1 MGFFNTAKIKAIDLL
16 KQSYTYLNKQYGMN
30 GSVFQPS
37 SPTGQI
43 LSVVANISEL
53 IFLYLEHAASEL
65 NIMRAQTPES
75 IHGLSRL
82 TGHDPY
88 RGCAASGMMRV
99 AINPSS
105 LNDFNGAWIRVL
117 DGTSFTI
124 EETGLQYF
132 MKLGQEYIVL
142 TNGSDP
148 INVEFVQ
155 GIRNEQ
161 TFVADGKKLQSYN
174 VNTSGMTD
182 HDRVSVTVDGE
193 KWKRVDS
200 LYDMGYQE
208 KCFMCKTSINMGL
221 SIFFGNGDFGMIP
234 ESGKNIVVSYVNHL
248 GTQGNATGSALNI
261 RFITA
266 GYDDNEE
273 TVDLNEMLSVSI
285 ERSPAMGAMYE
296 PPELTRRLAPH
307 QSKSFVLANPENY
320 VAFLSKY
327 GQFAF
332 VDAYN
337 TKDDVYVDDDNV
349 VYLRILPNIR
359 DKVTKQSDSV
369 DYFTLPETEFTLDD
383 SEKSGV
389 LRVLDDSGW
398 QLIST
403 EVVIEDMNIKR
414 YALVIVLK
422 YFEKSDKNRIWSDIR
437 SKLNTYF
444 LNINRSD
451 IIPKSDIVA
460 LVEGI
465 DGVDSVNVYF
475 ISEENENAV
484 RNGYYD
490 ETYEWINPDTH
501 LHEKVTRRIDLEE
514 GEDPGLGLDGF
525 GDIVIK
531 KDEVAIIRGGWNDR
545 DGRVFKNDMAPDT
558 LCGLTVLFT
567 TATEDNLYNT
577 TQQYNLNK
585 ILNGKM

>member
-1 MGFFNTAKIKAIDLL
+1 MGFLNTAKIKAIDLL

-88 RGCAASGMMRV
+88 RGSAASGIMR
-99 AINPSS
+99 ISLNPSA
-105 LNDFNGAWIRVL
+105 LDDFEGSWIRIL
-117 DGTSFTI
+117 DNTSFTI

-132 MKLGQEYIVL
+132 MRLGQEYVVL
-142 TNGSDP
+142 ANGSDP
-148 INVEFVQ
+148 INIEFVQ
-155 GIRNEQ
+155 GIQNEQ
-161 TFVADGKKLQSYN
+161 TFVSDGKRLQSYN

-193 KWKRVDS
+193 KWRKVDS

-221 SIFFGNGDFGMIP
+221 TIFFGNGDFGMIP

-248 GTQGNATGSALNI
+248 GTQGNATGSALNVS
-261 RFITA
+261 FITA
-266 GYDDNEE
+266 GYDENEE
-273 TVDLNEMLSVSI
+273 TVDLNKMLSVSI
-285 ERSPAMGAMYE
+285 ERAPSMGAMFE
-296 PPELTRRLAPH
+296 PVELTRRIAPY
-307 QSKSFVLANPENY
+307 QSKSFVLANPQNY
-320 VAFLSKY
+320 VSFLSKY
-327 GQFAF
+327 GQFSF

-337 TKDDVYVDDDNV
+337 TKDDAYTDDDNV

-369 DYFTLPETEFTLDD
+369 DYFTLPESEFTLDEE
-383 SEKSGV
+383 EKAGV
-389 LRVLDDSGW
+389 IRTLDDSGW

-403 EVVIEDMNIKR
+403 EVVIEDMIIKR
-414 YALVIVLK
+414 YALIIVLK
-422 YFEKSDKNRIWSDIR
+422 YFERADKNRIWSDIR
-437 SKLNTYF
+437 NKLNTYF
-444 LNINRSD
+444 LNINRND
-451 IIPKSDIVA
+451 IVPKSDIVA

-465 DGVDSVNVYF
+465 EGVDSVNVYF
-475 ISEENENAV
+475 VSEENENAV

-490 ETYEWINPDTH
+490 EVYDWINPDTH
-501 LHEKVTRRIDLEE
+501 LHEKVTRRVDLNE
-514 GEDPGLGLDGF
+514 GEDPSLGLDGF

-531 KDEVAIIRGGWNDR
+531 KDEIAVIKGGWTDR
-545 DGRVFKNDMAPDT
+545 DGHTFNSDIAPDT
-558 LCGLTVLFT
+558 LGGLTVLFT
-567 TATEDNLYNT
+567 STTDDNSYNT

-585 ILNGKM
+585 ILNGEI